1 MNIWIDRGIANKKG
15 NEKTLYKIRV
25 ENQNIHLLL
34 QDCSD
39 KIKRNKVSTLKQ
51 KQENISALSGP
62 LGSHGT
68 RNIRIILH
76 KN

>member
-1 MNIWIDRGIANKKG
+1 MNRQGHCKQKA

-39 KIKRNKVSTLKQ
+39 KIKRNKLSTLKHE
-51 KQENISALSGP
+51 QENISALSGP

-68 RNIRIILH
+68 RNPQIILH